1 MLQQYRWRSGVEN
14 SRAKKWDKQIK
25 IKINYK
31 YTTTIQNN
39 CHSHPQNETL
49 KREKYI
55 CYKKREKNEIFK
67 NVGWGLPEMVKNN
80 ILEKRQVSFTF
91 IPTHL
96 PTSLSQRTP
105 LRSVILE
112 TCEHWDIWSELF
124 LWKCILQKCI
134 PIYSSLRLVWKLKSS
149 FKKFSR
155 SLSVNSFCMQ
165 TLKILFCRYVLHG
178 IRTFCQYVLQGRQM
192 ATEET
197 FSRYQLLLHLLDSW
211 SDTRLYKCVQ
221 SCHNLALSRLF

>member
-1 MLQQYRWRSGVEN
+1 MKKTSIFHLHTYPPTYLPLSEN
-14 SRAKKWDKQIK
+14 
-25 IKINYK
+25 
-31 YTTTIQNN
+31 
-39 CHSHPQNETL
+39 TL
-49 KREKYI
+49 KE
-55 CYKKREKNEIFK
+55 CDP
-67 NVGWGLPEMVKNN
+67 GDLW
-80 ILEKRQVSFTF
+80 T
-91 IPTHL
+91 
-96 PTSLSQRTP
+96 
-105 LRSVILE
+105 LR
-112 TCEHWDIWSELF
+112 HSELF
-124 LWKCILQKCI
+124 LWKCIHQKCI